1 MKVAVVGSRGLHVE
15 DLGRYL
21 PADTTEIVS
30 GGAVGVDTSARE
42 YALAHGL
49 LLTEFRP
56 DYSRYGRSA
65 PLRRNRQI
73 VDYADLVLLFWDG
86 SSHGTRHVLN
96 LCRSLF
102 EAAYLHR
109 KSGGMKPQLFAFYQN
124 PSAGT
129 GLRHFHNPC
138 ARSASRLSLVR
149 PCRLRR
155 PS

>member
-1 MKVAVVGSRGLHVE
+1 MFMRFVMKVAVVGSRGLHVE

-96 LCRSLF
+96 LCRFLSKPHRLF
-102 EAAYLHR
+102 SPAKLGQV
-109 KSGGMKPQLFAFYQN
+109 KSE
-124 PSAGT
+124 
-129 GLRHFHNPC
+129 
-138 ARSASRLSLVR
+138 
-149 PCRLRR
+149 
-155 PS
+155 

>member
-56 DYSRYGRSA
+56 DYSPVTDAVR

-96 LCRSLF
+96 LCRSLSKP
-102 EAAYLHR
+102 HR
-109 KSGGMKPQLFAFYQN
+109 LFSPAKPGQVKSE
-124 PSAGT
+124 
-129 GLRHFHNPC
+129 
-138 ARSASRLSLVR
+138 
-149 PCRLRR
+149 
-155 PS
+155 

>member
-42 YALAHGL
+42 YALTHGL

-96 LCRSLF
+96 LCRSPLQTASVVF
-102 EAAYLHR
+102 PCEA
-109 KSGGMKPQLFAFYQN
+109 G
-124 PSAGT
+124 
-129 GLRHFHNPC
+129 
-138 ARSASRLSLVR
+138 ASEE
-149 PCRLRR
+149 
-155 PS
+155 

>member
-56 DYSRYGRSA
+56 DLF
-65 PLRRNRQI
+65 PLRTQCALAPQPSDCRLCRPW
-73 VDYADLVLLFWDG
+73 YSLFWDG
-86 SSHGTRHVLN
+86 SSHGTPSCAEPLPLALSKPHR
-96 LCRSLF
+96 LF
-102 EAAYLHR
+102 SPAKLGQV
-109 KSGGMKPQLFAFYQN
+109 KSE
-124 PSAGT
+124 
-129 GLRHFHNPC
+129 
-138 ARSASRLSLVR
+138 
-149 PCRLRR
+149 
-155 PS
+155 

>member
-21 PADTTEIVS
+21 PTDTTEIVS

-65 PLRRNRQI
+65 PLRRNR
-73 VDYADLVLLFWDG
+73 
-86 SSHGTRHVLN
+86 HVLN
-96 LCRSLF
+96 LCRSLSKP
-102 EAAYLHR
+102 HR
-109 KSGGMKPQLFAFYQN
+109 LFSPAKLGQVKSE
-124 PSAGT
+124 
-129 GLRHFHNPC
+129 
-138 ARSASRLSLVR
+138 
-149 PCRLRR
+149 
-155 PS
+155 

>member
-65 PLRRNRQI
+65 NSQVLILIRDAIQAYEKEHGEI
-73 VDYADLVLLFWDG
+73 VL
-86 SSHGTRHVLN
+86 
-96 LCRSLF
+96 
-102 EAAYLHR
+102 
-109 KSGGMKPQLFAFYQN
+109 GGN
-124 PSAGT
+124 
-129 GLRHFHNPC
+129 
-138 ARSASRLSLVR
+138 SRE
-149 PCRLRR
+149 
-155 PS
+155 

>member
-21 PADTTEIVS
+21 PADTTEIV
-30 GGAVGVDTSARE
+30 SARE

-96 LCRSLF
+96 LCRSLSKP
-102 EAAYLHR
+102 HR
-109 KSGGMKPQLFAFYQN
+109 LFSPAKLGQVKSE
-124 PSAGT
+124 
-129 GLRHFHNPC
+129 
-138 ARSASRLSLVR
+138 
-149 PCRLRR
+149 
-155 PS
+155 